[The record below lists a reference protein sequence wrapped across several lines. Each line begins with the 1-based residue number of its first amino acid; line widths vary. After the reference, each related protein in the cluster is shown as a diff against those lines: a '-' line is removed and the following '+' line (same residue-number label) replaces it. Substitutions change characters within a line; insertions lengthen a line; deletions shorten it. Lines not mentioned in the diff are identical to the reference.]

1 MSHDIVESVSGHRRA
16 ADVLHALVITA
27 RVEGQLTE
35 D

>member
-1 MSHDIVESVSGHRRA
+1 MSHDIVESVSGHRRP
-16 ADVLHALVITA
+16 ADVLYPLVIAA

>member
-16 ADVLHALVITA
+16 TDLLYPLVIAA
-27 RVEGQLTE
+27 RVEGQLTK